1 MKTIHVLSAARFT
14 DEQLAQLRAVSSRL
28 ELVQHTGR
36 EADQLSPDF
45 WHEVEVLCTFGKPPA
60 PDQVPNLRWV
70 QLMSAG
76 ADHVVDLPVFS
87 DDVILTTTSGI
98 HAINIGELVLAMM
111 LVWGHRLLTM
121 MAYQRKAE
129 WPENRSDLFLP
140 QELRGATVG
149 IVGYGSIGRE
159 VGRLTQA
166 LGMRVM
172 AFDESDDPVDLGYTV
187 PGVGDP
193 EGAFPQKLY
202 RPGELKSMLAECDY
216 VVLALP
222 LGPASRGI
230 FGRDE
235 LQAMKSSAFLVN
247 IGRGGVVDESMLVQ
261 ALQEGWIA
269 GAGLDVFEEEP
280 LPASSPLWGMP
291 NVILTPHIAG
301 ATPHYHDRAAVVFAE
316 NLLRYVDGR
325 PLLNQVDLNKG
336 Y

>member
-1 MKTIHVLSAARFT
+1 MKTIHVLSTARFT
-14 DEQLAQLRAVSSRL
+14 DEQLAWLRAVSSRL

-36 EADQLSPDF
+36 EADQLPPDF
-45 WHEVEVLCTFGKPPA
+45 WHKVEVLCTFGKPPA
-60 PDQVPNLRWV
+60 PEQVPNLRWV

-76 ADHVVDLPVFS
+76 ADHVVDLPIFS
-87 DDVILTTTSGI
+87 GDVILTTTSGI

-121 MAYQRKAE
+121 MEYQRKAD
-129 WPENRSDLFLP
+129 WPEDRSDLFLP

-159 VGRLTQA
+159 VGRLTNA
-166 LGMRVM
+166 LGMRVL
-172 AFDESDDPVDLGYTV
+172 AFDESDDPADLGYRV

-193 EGAFPQKLY
+193 EGALPQKLY
-202 RPGELKSMLAECDY
+202 RPGGLKAMLAECDY

-222 LGPASRGI
+222 LARASRGI
-230 FGRDE
+230 LGRDE
-235 LQAMKSSAFLVN
+235 FQAMKSSAFLVN

-261 ALQEGWIA
+261 ALHEGWIA

-301 ATPHYHDRAAVVFAE
+301 ATPHYHDRAADVFAE